1 MEGGLSHY
9 PMGGHTLMSDK
20 GMAGVRVA
28 GFGFRAA
35 AKTESLYD
43 AFIKAAEDKP
53 IMALAAPRDKID
65 HPALQ
70 ALAKQLAVPVYAIDE
85 EKLTA
90 TVTPT
95 QSAVVMEKRQTGSV
109 AEAAALA
116 FFSNPARLIR
126 TRQISEDG
134 LAVCAVA
141 EGEAI

>member
-9 PMGGHTLMSDK
+9 PMGGHTLMADK

-65 HPALQ
+65 HPHYRRWQSSWLCRSMR
-70 ALAKQLAVPVYAIDE
+70 
-85 EKLTA
+85 LTR
-90 TVTPT
+90 
-95 QSAVVMEKRQTGSV
+95 K
-109 AEAAALA
+109 
-116 FFSNPARLIR
+116 N
-126 TRQISEDG
+126 
-134 LAVCAVA
+134 
-141 EGEAI
+141 

>member
-1 MEGGLSHY
+1 MEGRLSHH
-9 PMGGHTLMSDK
+9 PMGGHTLM
-20 GMAGVRVA
+20 AGQRVA

-35 AKTESLYD
+35 AKTESLHD

-53 IMALAAPRDKID
+53 IMALAAPRDKVN

-70 ALAKQLAVPVYAIDE
+70 ALAKQLAVPVYAIDDD
-85 EKLTA
+85 KLTA

-95 QSAVVMEKRQTGSV
+95 QSAMVLEKRKTGSV

-116 FFSNPARLIR
+116 FFTGQARLTR
-126 TRQISEDG
+126 TRQVSEDG

-141 EGEAI
+141 EGEAK